1 MFQVFRN
8 DETCYATYPVHKISK
23 YFLKEDNEDTVRSAV
38 SAIVQGMGT
47 SRLSVISLLHHNN
60 VFMTSIIKQDHIN
73 PVLTFQVPRKIA
85 DFHF

>member
-23 YFLKEDNEDTVRSAV
+23 YFLKEDNEDTLRSAV
-38 SAIVQGMGT
+38 SAIVQGM
-47 SRLSVISLLHHNN
+47 SAISLLHHNN
-60 VFMTSIIKQDHIN
+60 VFMTSIIKHDHVK
-73 PVLTFQVPRKIA
+73 PVFTFQVPRKIA